1 MRWVRLPYAVL
12 ILWSF
17 DMFYWLTGGN
27 LININNIVDFVIN
40 NDEIEM
46 FLSGGTSY
54 NLTKEEFDT
63 ILHFL
68 SISKMIV
75 NTRPTG

>member
-1 MRWVRLPYAVL
+1 
-12 ILWSF
+12 
-17 DMFYWLTGGN
+17 MFYWLTGGN
-27 LININNIVDFVIN
+27 LINVHNIVDFVIN
-40 NDEIEM
+40 NDNEIEM
-46 FLSGGTSY
+46 FLAGGNSY

-63 ILHFL
+63 ILDFL